1 MTSATSYWNLRDSAF
16 ENVADT
22 RFAYLADQH
31 REGLARLVYIAEG
44 HKLGGV
50 LVGPFGVGKSMIL
63 ELLGERVRK
72 RGVARFLH
80 LDASSAGTLALA
92 RVLLRR
98 LGNSDSIYDIT
109 QALEVLAEVCG
120 EESAASHL
128 VVAVD
133 EAHLLQDESSLEF
146 LHLLT
151 NLRVRRKDGS
161 LGRSAVTLVL
171 AGHPELLEKVAADGA
186 LRQRLQLVWSLQP
199 LNEAQTVEYVHF
211 RIRVAGGDIW
221 TFEPDSL
228 AELYRASGGIPR
240 VVNNICDIALLLGSA
255 ANAAKVT
262 VDVMRQ
268 AIEET
273 SAPNLR
279 DLTLKRETE

>member
-1 MTSATSYWNLRDSAF
+1 M
-16 ENVADT
+16 
-22 RFAYLADQH
+22 
-31 REGLARLVYIAEG
+31 
-44 HKLGGV
+44 
-50 LVGPFGVGKSMIL
+50 
-63 ELLGERVRK
+63 
-72 RGVARFLH
+72 
-80 LDASSAGTLALA
+80 
-92 RVLLRR
+92 
-98 LGNSDSIYDIT
+98 
-109 QALEVLAEVCG
+109 
-120 EESAASHL
+120 
-128 VVAVD
+128 
-133 EAHLLQDESSLEF
+133 
-146 LHLLT
+146 
-151 NLRVRRKDGS
+151 
-161 LGRSAVTLVL
+161 
-171 AGHPELLEKVAADGA
+171 
-186 LRQRLQLVWSLQP
+186 
-199 LNEAQTVEYVHF
+199 NEAQTAEYVHF